1 VAAHSAVARFS
12 FTFLFHSVK
21 FLSVGKET
29 HGNNPYKQGVQMT
42 VGEVLNTLKSVNPK
56 TEIVADN
63 KAITTITVPE
73 SGPVAI
79 GTGPMGPTAAVPS

>member
-1 VAAHSAVARFS
+1 
-12 FTFLFHSVK
+12 
-21 FLSVGKET
+21 
-29 HGNNPYKQGVQMT
+29 MT
-42 VGEVLNTLKSVNPK
+42 VGEVLNVLKSVNPK

-79 GTGPMGPTAAVPS
+79 GTGPPG